1 MPYIPPKRSLPSP
14 SEQPSANS
22 NWPPTA
28 DELAQYG
35 IEAVESDKGP
45 LRRSLPTSSE
55 QPGAA
60 FNWPPTDD
68 ELTQYGIET
77 AQDEETEPV
86 FDSTGAKTGEPPL
99 ASVALPQSDTAH
111 DGNSPGEWAAEMA
124 RLQALIAALTQP
136 VEWRIRS
143 VTED

>member
-1 MPYIPPKRSLPSP
+1 MPYIPPKRSLSPS
-14 SEQPSANS
+14 SEQPNADSK
-22 NWPPTA
+22 WPPTD
-28 DELAQYG
+28 DELAQYA
-35 IEAVESDKGP
+35 IEAVESDERALK
-45 LRRSLPTSSE
+45 RSLPTSAE
-55 QPGAA
+55 QPGGA

-77 AQDEETEPV
+77 AQDEETEPA
-86 FDSTGAKTGEPPL
+86 FDRTGAKTGEPPL
-99 ASVALPQSDTAH
+99 ASVALPQSDTSR

>member
-1 MPYIPPKRSLPSP
+1 MPHIPPKRSLPTS
-14 SEQPSANS
+14 SQQPSVDLT
-22 NWPPTA
+22 WPPTD
-28 DELAQYG
+28 DELAQFG
-35 IEAVESDKGP
+35 KEAVESDESTLK
-45 LRRSLPTSSE
+45 RSLPSSSE
-55 QPGAA
+55 QPGAD

-77 AQDEETEPV
+77 VQSEHTQPV
-86 FDSTGAKTGEPPL
+86 FDGTGLKTGEPSSANP
-99 ASVALPQSDTAH
+99 ALSQSDSAR
-111 DGNSPGEWAAEMA
+111 DGNSRGEWSAEMA

>member
-1 MPYIPPKRSLPSP
+1 MPSIPPTRSLSP
-14 SEQPSANS
+14 SSAQPNPDSS
-22 NWPPTA
+22 WPPTD

-35 IEAVESDKGP
+35 IEAVESDESALK
-45 LRRSLPTSSE
+45 RSLPTSSE
-55 QPGAA
+55 QPSGA

-77 AQDEETEPV
+77 AQDEETEPA
-86 FDSTGAKTGEPPL
+86 FDSTGSKTGEPPL
-99 ASVALPQSDTAH
+99 ANVALTQSDTAR
-111 DGNSPGEWAAEMA
+111 DGNRPGEWAAETA